1 VSSLPLL
8 KLAKALACLKSPPR
22 GRNGSS
28 EFLWPVR
35 DLLTTRSPLYAR
47 GFMAS
52 SLPLSSPWRPLP
64 LCPTPATLEPL
75 LLAPASTPATS
86 PPRRRTALPMV
97 AHPSR
102 SDFPCSILI
111 ARPGP
116 RDTASRTR
124 ALARLSALPAAAHP
138 PWSGPLHPIQI
149 ERPEPQDTALR
160 TRALARLLAPK
171 PPSAGPAR
179 SASSPPLSLTLPLAR
194 LSALAHP
201 RARPWP
207 WI

>member
-8 KLAKALACLKSPPR
+8 KLAKALARLKSPPR

-124 ALARLSALPAAAHP
+124 ALA
-138 PWSGPLHPIQI
+138 
-149 ERPEPQDTALR
+149 
-160 TRALARLLAPK
+160 
-171 PPSAGPAR
+171 
-179 SASSPPLSLTLPLAR
+179 
-194 LSALAHP
+194 
-201 RARPWP
+201 PWP
-207 WI
+207 ACQRCLQPLIPPGLVPSIRFRSNGPNRRIPLCARAPWPAC